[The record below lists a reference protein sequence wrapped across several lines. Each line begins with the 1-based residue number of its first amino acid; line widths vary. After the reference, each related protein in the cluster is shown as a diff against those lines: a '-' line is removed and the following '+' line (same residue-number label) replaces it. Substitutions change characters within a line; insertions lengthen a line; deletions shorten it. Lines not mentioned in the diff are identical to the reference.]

1 MKKIYLLVVASFATA
16 LIGVVGVVSASAAT
30 LQWLAEGKAL
40 AVALAS
46 ETKGELLLESTNGG
60 GLGVKVDVLCSGVF
74 DGTVGPGAEDQIL
87 ELLTLEKVLTTLEKP
102 LLNCVVGQNC
112 TEPEIS
118 AANLPWLTRLE
129 LMGTEAE
136 PLFLDVIENGG
147 PGNPGWEVTCLILGV
162 TVTEVC
168 TTEKVG
174 ADLTNDATEKDVLAT
189 FEGELANCTLGG
201 KESALLETSLSD
213 SPADEVGLITL
224 NSGEALSVSYE

>member
-1 MKKIYLLVVASFATA
+1 MLGIAAVAMLVF
-16 LIGVVGVVSASAAT
+16 GVVGAVSASAAT
-30 LQWLAEGKAL
+30 LQWLAEGKAI
-40 AVALAS
+40 AAALAS

-60 GLGVKVDVLCSGVF
+60 GLGVKVDVLCSGTF

-87 ELLTLEKVLTTLEKP
+87 ELLSLEKVLVTLEKP
-102 LLNCVVGQNC
+102 LLTCVVGQNC
-112 TEPEIS
+112 TEPEVS

-136 PLFLDVIENGG
+136 PLFLDVLENGG
-147 PGNPGWEVTCLILGV
+147 NGNPGWEVTCLILGV

-168 TTEKVG
+168 TAEKAG
-174 ADLTNDATEKDVLAT
+174 ANLVNDVTEKDVLAM

-201 KESALLETSLSD
+201 KESALVETSSTD
-213 SPADEVGLITL
+213 TPADEVGLITL